1 MENTLTDSS
10 SLEADRSSKAE
21 NVQGAKEGPEAV
33 QGNTAKGTESEGKDG
48 RKDDWPVKGSPG
60 PTLVNSRGITVPAI
74 PGRNGG
80 LLAPANRLGDTNPNA
95 GRTPDRLRRKAT
107 DALEGQIEEIGS
119 LLTQVVT
126 RAKLELEGS
135 GNVHTGLAALNQVA
149 KLAATLTSIG
159 PGTKV
164 TNVVERPEWV
174 QATRECMEE
183 SGVPAELVTQV
194 LKLMDAR
201 LA

>member
-1 MENTLTDSS
+1 M
-10 SLEADRSSKAE
+10 
-21 NVQGAKEGPEAV
+21 
-33 QGNTAKGTESEGKDG
+33 GTE
-48 RKDDWPVKGSPG
+48 RKAAEPGNLKGEPVKGPTPPTALNYGGIMVPVRPG
-60 PTLVNSRGITVPAI
+60 L
-74 PGRNGG
+74 NGG
-80 LLAPANRLGDTNPNA
+80 LLITGNPGHDGSNA

-126 RAKLELEGS
+126 RAKLELEES

-183 SGVPAELVTQV
+183 CGVEAELVTRV

-201 LA
+201 LQ